1 MSRQAKSHRHCVWP
15 PDPRPARIAGVKAR
29 LATVAIAL
37 LLLGAACGGDDGGGG
52 GDDTSP
58 DTTEEQGADLSS
70 FETVADLNASL
81 SDAGIQCSLE
91 YEGLRDEDKE
101 ISQCTI
107 EGSQAFLTIWYDTAF
122 VQEIVA
128 PEGAEAPAAVAYGEN
143 WTVELTPPTPE
154 TAAAIADAAGGTT
167 TDA

>member
-1 MSRQAKSHRHCVWP
+1 
-15 PDPRPARIAGVKAR
+15 VKAR
-29 LATVAIAL
+29 LATVAIGL

-52 GDDTSP
+52 GGDDTSA
-58 DTTEEQGADLSS
+58 DTTEAPGGDLSS
-70 FETVADLNASL
+70 YDTVADLNESL
-81 SDAGIQCSLE
+81 SAADIECNLE

-107 EGSQAFLTIWYDTAF
+107 EGSQAFLTIWFDTAF

-167 TDA
+167 TDG

>member
-1 MSRQAKSHRHCVWP
+1 M
-15 PDPRPARIAGVKAR
+15 KAR

-37 LLLGAACGGDDGGGG
+37 LLLGAACGDDGGGEDS

-58 DTTEEQGADLSS
+58 DTSEAQADLSS
-70 FETVADLNASL
+70 YDTVADLKDAL
-81 SDAGIQCSLE
+81 SAEGIECTLE
-91 YEGLRDEDKE
+91 YEGLVDEDKE

-107 EGSQAFLTIWYDTAF
+107 EGSQAFLTIWFDTAF

-128 PEGAEAPAAVAYGEN
+128 PEGVEPPTAVAYGEN

-154 TAAAIADAAGGTT
+154 TASTYALPASAVDMLPPVEQPMPRY
-167 TDA
+167 